1 MTSSRVY
8 RYVGPENLL
17 DLVRDRPAGSR
28 IDSVA
33 DLGIWLEHSQ
43 HSSIRQALL
52 PATYVVDR
60 GGALLLAARGSE
72 HVVCAGGHP
81 VLAAGELFFDGLD
94 VVEAT
99 NQSTGYCPEPSS
111 WPAVERSLDRA
122 GVGHPGAYTAT
133 FVFRRCMSCGQLNI
147 VKDGWYACA
156 VCDGALPETWNCD
169 WTS

>member
-1 MTSSRVY
+1 MAR
-8 RYVGPENLL
+8 
-17 DLVRDRPAGSR
+17 AHCQQ
-28 IDSVA
+28 A
-33 DLGIWLEHSQ
+33 
-43 HSSIRQALL
+43 SIRQRLV
-52 PATYVVDR
+52 PATFVIDR

-111 WPAVERSLDRA
+111 WPVVERALDGA

-133 FVFRRCMSCGQLNI
+133 FVFRRCTSCGQLNI

-156 VCDGALPETWNCD
+156 VCNGALPEAWNCD